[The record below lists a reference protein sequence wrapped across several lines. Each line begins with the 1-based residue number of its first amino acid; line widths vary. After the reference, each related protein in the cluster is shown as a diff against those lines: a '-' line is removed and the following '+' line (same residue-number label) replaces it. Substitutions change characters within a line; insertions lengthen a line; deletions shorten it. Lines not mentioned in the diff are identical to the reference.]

1 MAEKFQLTD
10 EVIVS
15 SKETSVAVHRA
26 VATGALRKL
35 SSRLYTS
42 NLRDAP
48 DEIIRRNAWRIIA
61 GFYPGA
67 LIADRTALENRPAGD
82 GSVFIVHGKTT
93 ELELPGLRIRPRKGP
108 EPLDSDRPFL
118 HGLRIASTARA
129 CLENLRPS
137 RSRGGA
143 VARTLSEDELV
154 AYLDA
159 LLRASGEDALNR
171 LRDTAGQLAPGLG
184 LTVEAQHFDTL
195 VGTLLGTRK
204 ARLGS
209 PLGAS
214 YLEGAPYD
222 VERMALLESLRQ
234 ALAVAPPAH
243 LPAKPTDG
251 VALPFFEAY
260 FSNYIEGT
268 EFAVDEA
275 EDIIFYHKLPAGRPQ
290 DAHDIIGTFE
300 VVRSDAEMGRV
311 ASTPEQFIQFLC
323 ERHARM
329 MAGRPDKSPGVFK
342 TEANRAGASLFVHP
356 RHVRGTLSE
365 GFAMC
370 RTLPSAFARAEFM
383 MFLVSEVH
391 PFADGNGRCA
401 RVMMNAELV
410 IAGEQRIII
419 PTVFRTEYL
428 MALKAITHNQRAEP
442 LLNVLDYA
450 RRYTHQID
458 FASLETAR
466 AQLTATNAFEPPAD
480 AMGAGAKLLLPASLP
495 R

>member
-1 MAEKFQLTD
+1 MAEKFQLSD
-10 EVIVS
+10 EVIIS

-26 VATGALRKL
+26 VAAGALRKL
-35 SSRLYTS
+35 ASRLYTS
-42 NLRDAP
+42 NLREP
-48 DEIIRRNAWRIIA
+48 PVEIIRRNAWRIIA

-67 LIADRTALENRPAGD
+67 LIADRTALENRPASD
-82 GSVFIVHGKTT
+82 GSVFVVHPKTT

-108 EPLDSDRPFL
+108 EPLESDRPFL

-137 RSRGGA
+137 RSRGGS
-143 VARTLSEDELV
+143 VARTLTEDELL
-154 AYLDA
+154 AHLDA
-159 LLRASGEDALNR
+159 TLRASGEDALNR
-171 LRDTAGQLAPGLG
+171 LRDTARQVAPALG
-184 LTVEAQHFDTL
+184 LAEEGRRLDTL
-195 VGTLLGTRK
+195 VGTLLGSRK
-204 ARLGS
+204 AKLGS
-209 PLGAS
+209 ALGAA

-222 VERMALLESLRQ
+222 VDRLALFELLRQ
-234 ALAVAPPAH
+234 ALAVAPPAY
-243 LPAKPTDG
+243 LPAKATDG
-251 VALPFFEAY
+251 IALPFFEAY

-275 EDIIFYHKLPAGRPQ
+275 EDIIFHHKLPAGRPQ

-300 VVRSDAEMGRV
+300 VVSNDVEMRRV
-311 ASTPEQFIQFLC
+311 ANTPEQSIQYLC

-329 MAGRPDKSPGVFK
+329 MAGRPDHAPGVFK
-342 TEANRAGASLFVHP
+342 TDPNRAGNSLFVHP

-370 RTLPSAFARAEFM
+370 RTLPSAFARAVFM
-383 MFLVSEVH
+383 KFLVSEVH
-391 PFADGNGRCA
+391 PFADGNGRIA

-410 IAGEQRIII
+410 SAGEQRIII

-428 MALKAITHNQRAEP
+428 SALKALTHNQRSEP
-442 LLNVLDYA
+442 LLNVLAYA
-450 RRYTHQID
+450 QRYTHQID

-466 AQLTATNAFEPPAD
+466 KQLTATNAFEPPAD
-480 AMGAGAKLLLPASLP
+480 ALGVGGKLILPASLS